1 MENSHVFI
9 SVVHY
14 PAVNKDKRWVVTSFT
29 TLDFHDIAR
38 PARTYELGGYYIV
51 QPLEA
56 QQFVISEQIKYWLE
70 GFGSK
75 FNPRRSEA
83 AKLVKLVSSITEAMK
98 DIEEKT
104 GKTPKL
110 VATSAKKYPQT
121 VSYSELRKKME
132 KKDNVYLI
140 LFGTGWGMPEELVSS
155 CDYVLEPILGPGE
168 YNHLSVRNAA
178 AIIMDRLFSKN
189 RSVENI

>member
-14 PAVNKDKRWVVTSFT
+14 PAVNKDKKWVVTSFT

-83 AKLVKLVSSITEAMK
+83 AKLVRLVSSITEAMK

-104 GKTPKL
+104 GKVPKL

-132 KKDNVYLI
+132 KKDDVYLI

>member
-9 SVVHY
+9 TVLHY
-14 PAVNKDKRWVVTSFT
+14 PAVNKDKKWVVTSFT

-70 GFGSK
+70 GFGSS
-75 FNPRRSEA
+75 FNPRRAEA
-83 AKLVKLVSSITEAMK
+83 AKLVKLASSLTDVIK
-98 DIEEKT
+98 DIKEKT
-104 GKTPKL
+104 GKEPKL
-110 VATSAKKYPQT
+110 IGTSAKKYPQT
-121 VSYSELRKKME
+121 ISYSEMRKKIE
-132 KKDNVYLI
+132 KKDDVFLI
-140 LFGTGWGMPEELVSS
+140 LLGTGWGMPEELVSS
-155 CDYVLEPILGPGE
+155 CDYILEPILGPGE

-178 AIIMDRLFSKN
+178 AIIMDRLFSRN
-189 RSVENI
+189 REL

>member
-14 PAVNKDKRWVVTSFT
+14 PAVNKDKKWIVTSFT

-83 AKLVKLVSSITEAMK
+83 AKLVRLVSSITEAMK
-98 DIEEKT
+98 DIEQKT
-104 GKTPKL
+104 GKVPKL
-110 VATSAKKYPQT
+110 VATSAKRYPQT
-121 VSYSELRKKME
+121 ISYSELRKKME
-132 KKDNVYLI
+132 KKDDIYLI

-155 CDYVLEPILGPGE
+155 CDYVLEPILGPGD

-178 AIIMDRLFSKN
+178 AIIMDRLFSVN